1 MKEGR
6 RILYLTIA
14 FISLGLG
21 FLGAFLPILP
31 TTPFAILSAYLFS
44 KSSPRLHAWLLNS
57 PLLGP
62 LIQQWEQYGIIRP
75 RAKIFSTVMIIPLF
89 AYTLIY
95 VNVHLVIKITVSL
108 IGISVLSF
116 IWTRPS
122 SPSSSQTNA
131 V

>member
-1 MKEGR
+1 MKESR

-62 LIQQWEQYGIIRP
+62 VILQWEQHGVIRK
-75 RAKIFSTVMIIPLF
+75 RAKIFSTLMIIPLF
-89 AYTLIY
+89 AYTLIF
-95 VNVHLVIKITVSL
+95 VNVHMAIKILVSL
-108 IGISVLSF
+108 IGISVLTF

-122 SPSSSQTNA
+122 SPRSSHANA